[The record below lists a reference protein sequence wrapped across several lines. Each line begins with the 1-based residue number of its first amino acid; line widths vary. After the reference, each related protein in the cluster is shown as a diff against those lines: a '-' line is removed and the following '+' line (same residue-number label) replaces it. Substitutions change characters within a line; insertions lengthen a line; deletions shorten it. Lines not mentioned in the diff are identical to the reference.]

1 MASASPFRS
10 DMTLQAFL
18 EHIYGTPTIL
28 GWWPSLMEDAVGVG
42 CVQIYPDIC
51 ANMYITQH
59 TSYMIR
65 YIYIYMY
72 INYDY
77 TQSLGPIIGIPLIM
91 ILYNDNRNRSES
103 RRCVT
108 GGSQWRSPQW
118 TSFGRRLQRL
128 RTGGQAGTCRDPGVT
143 SADLEQLDLVFF
155 NVFCSFFKLEGIGHE
170 KHMSEIWQT
179 YQVQFLFLTSHAR
192 QDLHDVLLPALG
204 CPGSQI
210 IQRKTLFV
218 KICQVGWSVLNGKMG
233 DLGLRWSGTWDGR
246 WFWSTQGNRTG
257 LWSRESSLMFER
269 SLDSP
274 GSIA

>member
-1 MASASPFRS
+1 M
-10 DMTLQAFL
+10 
-18 EHIYGTPTIL
+18 
-28 GWWPSLMEDAVGVG
+28 
-42 CVQIYPDIC
+42 
-51 ANMYITQH
+51 N
-59 TSYMIR
+59 
-65 YIYIYMY
+65 

-108 GGSQWRSPQW
+108 GGSQWRSPKW

-143 SADLEQLDLVFF
+143 SASGLGEMDLVFL
-155 NVFCSFFKLEGIGHE
+155 NIFCSFFKLEGIGHE
-170 KHMSEIWQT
+170 KYMTEIWQT

-204 CPGSQI
+204 CPGSQM
-210 IQRKTLFV
+210 
-218 KICQVGWSVLNGKMG
+218 SVLNGKMG
-233 DLGLRWSGTWDGR
+233 DLGLRLSGTWDGR

-257 LWSRESSLMFER
+257 LWSRESSFIDVWAKPWQSWLHC
-269 SLDSP
+269 L
-274 GSIA
+274 GSRLKDRLPRPATGFGAGYCRVEVRFDVMAMAQEKFAELHGSAPLPFRAFTKWLAAPWYDTGIV